1 MGNKSRGIITKTVYI
16 VFAIFLAIQ
25 LVPYGRH
32 HTNPPVLNEP
42 RWDRGETR
50 DLVRRACFDCHSNQ
64 TVWPEYAMVAPV
76 SWLVYSDVTEGREHL
91 NFTEWGMGSRK
102 GENPDKIRK
111 EIEEGEMPPF
121 KYLIA
126 HPEAR
131 LSDDEK
137 RSLIDGLTKTI
148 NR

>member
-1 MGNKSRGIITKTVYI
+1 MGNKSRSIITKTVYI
-16 VFAIFLAIQ
+16 VIAIFLAIQ

-42 RWDRGETR
+42 RWDRVETR
-50 DLVRRACFDCHSNQ
+50 ELVRRACFDCHSNQ

-91 NFTEWGMGSRK
+91 NFTEWGVGSRK
-102 GENPDKIRK
+102 GENLDKIRK

-131 LSDDEK
+131 LSNDEK